1 MMPRAMRRWSEVFRE
16 ALLILCAGTALGL
29 VSNSVRPDGIDLL
42 AAPVRAT
49 EGECAP
55 PAEQTQWIPL
65 SEATELAGQPDVLFV
80 DARPTD
86 EFVKAHIAGAY
97 SVPFRAG
104 DAVPREA
111 LEVVA
116 GARVVITYCDTHG
129 GCSCSVALAR
139 EIAAAGGLDVRVLE
153 GGWPAWEQAGAAAE
167 AGTCRL
173 CPEP

>member
-1 MMPRAMRRWSEVFRE
+1 MRRWSEVFRE

-42 AAPVRAT
+42 TVPARAT

-55 PAEQTQWIPL
+55 PAEQTQWISL

-86 EFVKAHIAGAY
+86 EFVKAHVAGAY

-104 DAVPREA
+104 GSVPREA

-173 CPEP
+173 CLEP